1 MICRTVPVHLNETL
15 VMLMQVPTISE
26 HMRSISGVH
35 LAVDLI
41 QFSHS
46 VKNAV
51 LHAVGNS
58 LVAETLEDAK
68 KHAFNENGRRFKVA
82 SLDGTLI
89 AVNGSMSGGQT
100 RYRIWDVR
108 ASPQVLV
115 SEIF

>member
-1 MICRTVPVHLNETL
+1 
-15 VMLMQVPTISE
+15 
-26 HMRSISGVH
+26 MRSIADVH

-41 QFSHS
+41 RFPKT
-46 VKNAV
+46 VANAV

-58 LVAETLEDAK
+58 LVANTLEAAK

-100 RYRIWDVR
+100 RCRSHSMCFMRMRHGLGSIRFRTCPLHAVHSTQ
-108 ASPQVLV
+108 ASVCK
-115 SEIF
+115 STHSG